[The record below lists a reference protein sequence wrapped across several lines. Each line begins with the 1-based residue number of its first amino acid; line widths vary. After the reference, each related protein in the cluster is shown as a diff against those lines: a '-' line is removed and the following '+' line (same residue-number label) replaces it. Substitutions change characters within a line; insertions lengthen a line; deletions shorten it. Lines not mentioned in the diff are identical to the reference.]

1 MFPMKIGI
9 NAHLLAFTEN
19 YRQAGLSRHI
29 YELIASVPRVVSSD
43 SFTAFVGNGDIPHG
57 FRRQMPSNLTLS
69 RSRFPTGRAPVRI
82 AWEQLALPL
91 AALRA
96 RLDLLHCPVS
106 VRPFVSPCPVV
117 ITIHDLI
124 FLRYPKSFH
133 PAKQRYL
140 SAMTRWSARHAT
152 HIIAVSEA
160 TRQDTIELL
169 GIPPRRVTTVH
180 NGVRE
185 QFKPLSQAEVEEF
198 RRSKELSARTI
209 LYLGTLEPRK
219 NLTLLINAFKAIA
232 DDPAFADVKL
242 VVGGSKGWYY
252 QEIFATAERLG
263 LVSADRVRFLGRV
276 PDDELPLW
284 YNVADVFAYPSRY
297 EGFGLPALEAMSC
310 ATPVVVSNTSALP
323 EVVGDAGILLDPDDA
338 PAWTR
343 ALKELLANRTKAEE
357 LAKKGLVQAG
367 TFTWQRAAAETA
379 NIYRGVLA
387 SRKHLRRTIDD
398 RR

>member
-29 YELIASVPRVVSSD
+29 YELIANVPRVASSD
-43 SFTAFVGNGDIPHG
+43 SFTAFVGNGDIPQSS
-57 FRRQMPSNLTLS
+57 RRQMPPNLTLS

-82 AWEQLALPL
+82 AWEQLALPF
-91 AALRA
+91 AALRT

-106 VRPFVSPCPVV
+106 VRPFLSPCPVV

-133 PAKQRYL
+133 PVKQLYL
-140 SAMTRWSARHAT
+140 RTMTRWSARHAT

-169 GIPPRRVTTVH
+169 GVSPRRVTTVH
-180 NGVRE
+180 NGVGE
-185 QFKPLSQAEVEEF
+185 QFKPLPEADVEEF
-198 RRSKELSARTI
+198 RRLKELSTRTI
-209 LYLGTLEPRK
+209 LYVGTLEPRK
-219 NLTLLINAFKAIA
+219 NLTLLLNAFKSIA
-232 DDPAFADVKL
+232 DDPEYEDVKL

-252 QEIFATAERLG
+252 EEIFSTAERLG
-263 LVSADRVRFLGRV
+263 LVSADRVHFLGRV

-297 EGFGLPALEAMSC
+297 EGFGLPPLEAMSC

-323 EVVGDAGILLDPDDA
+323 EVVGDAGLLLDPDDA
-338 PAWTR
+338 PAWTG
-343 ALKELLANRTKAEE
+343 ALKELLSDQAKAEK

-367 TFTWQRAAAETA
+367 KFTWQRAAAETA
-379 NIYRGVLA
+379 GIYRNVLA
-387 SRKHLRRTIDD
+387 RHKSLDD